1 MTLFVVRICFGGLL
15 WGLLW
20 GMLWGLA
27 LGCALGSASGCAS
40 GCASG
45 FALGFSLGVC
55 CGRLLRLFSVGVD
68 YQDGAFEKFALWIWI
83 CCLKFGSLEKIP
95 FWCRCSILL
104 GPTFEEIKKSYT
116 KTLLTLNSKNFKIIC
131 YWKKFDESAAI

>member
-1 MTLFVVRICFGGLL
+1 MHWNSFRVALGRTLQGRSRIAFGGR
-15 WGLLW
+15 GCRV
-20 GMLWGLA
+20 A

-68 YQDGAFEKFALWIWI
+68 YQDGAFEKFAL
-83 CCLKFGSLEKIP
+83 
-95 FWCRCSILL
+95 
-104 GPTFEEIKKSYT
+104 
-116 KTLLTLNSKNFKIIC
+116 
-131 YWKKFDESAAI
+131 